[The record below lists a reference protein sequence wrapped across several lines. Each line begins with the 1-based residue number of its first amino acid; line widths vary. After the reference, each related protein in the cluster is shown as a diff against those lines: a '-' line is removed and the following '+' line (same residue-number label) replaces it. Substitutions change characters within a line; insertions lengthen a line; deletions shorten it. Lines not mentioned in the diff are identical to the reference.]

1 MRFSLIPRNWLFTVL
16 LMAMVEHAG
25 AALTID
31 AVTLDGGASVTVA
44 AGASIS
50 VEITE
55 TNTGG
60 SNWRSTQ
67 FYTVPAGSAQCINH
81 GNSNGNGTDT
91 RSISVTAPS
100 VLGTY
105 DALFVASS
113 NNSCGGTQSGVY
125 TLPGGIVILPA
136 VVSIDRGAFNVTTAN
151 AIVTWTVT
159 FNGAVSGVDSTDF
172 ALVQSG
178 GTAGASITDVSG
190 GGATWTVTANTGT
203 GSTGSLRLD
212 LVDDDSIA
220 AGGVALGG
228 AGAGNGNFSGQ
239 SYTLLPSTCTGG
251 ADVIFC
257 DDFERSNPEAVG
269 NGWTVIENS
278 TSACNGIAGNR
289 RCAGIDSDI
298 PPFDDYANPRANP
311 TRSLFTRWNIV
322 TVESP
327 AIDLAGRA
335 SAELSF
341 WIRRGHD
348 SFSECPEAAGENY
361 LVQYY
366 ASDGTWKILAQYPSS
381 PSAALCDGKIFL
393 PVVELPADA
402 LHADFRMRFYQPSG
416 SGSSGSGGA
425 PGVRGYDYWH
435 MDNVIIREKTA
446 PSFVGAFCDNFEGGL
461 GRWSISAEGA
471 QTGYTIG
478 DASLGT
484 LVYQSANYSL
494 DLRWG
499 YVSASTFKT
508 DLTGVSG
515 NITYWVR
522 SGTNDTRDPD
532 SGENLLVEYL
542 NDAGNWTT
550 LATYLGSVSSGATYN
565 GSHAIPA
572 DAKHA
577 NFRLRFRHL
586 NASGYDRDY
595 WHVDDVCVGD
605 LLPTADLAL
614 AKSGGT
620 LVPGSSASYVLSVTN
635 HGPGQLSGSLEIID
649 TLPSGLSYLAHA
661 GTGWACSANAQVV
674 TCNWSGTLANGEAAP
689 PLTLTVNVAAGVSG
703 TITNTA
709 TVSGTVVDN
718 VPGNN
723 TATHSTSLFTPA
735 YVFTDKVCT
744 NGVAVGSGANPCNL
758 VNWSPQT
765 AGIPLSGIHITAVN
779 GAGVPT
785 QLSGSSPTSVSLQ
798 FALSCHNPVAHAGV
812 QAIFSASGTLPLCAP
827 NGATPTNWTTAASF
841 TFPAATPSIGPYDF
855 GYDDVGRVELFVRN
869 STATAQIGTSNAF
882 VVKPYGFLLSL
893 ACAAHFSPEA
903 SAFCPSGETL
913 AGTVTAVR
921 HDGAAAN
928 NLGAATPNF
937 GRETTAQLPGF
948 APNLVAPAPADGGT
962 ASAFADIVFLDADAD
977 GTWENGEGIAFAW
990 PEVGT
995 IRFTPV
1001 LNYLGAGDITAAG
1014 KTDSENHLGA
1024 KRFYPHHMALADNGS
1039 QEGLPAS
1046 DLTYYGQ
1053 PFKLG
1058 FTLAAQNKDGD
1069 AVRNYGLP
1077 GYTQRAT
1084 GAALSV
1090 AAENADDGMPLGAAI
1105 VIHPAGTAP
1114 AFAANWPATAGAGAV
1129 ATFAASDYR
1138 YPRVNPAAPL
1148 DALQIGI
1155 RFVDDSG
1162 DAVPLANGDMNQAT
1176 AGACAPAACD
1186 ALALLT
1192 TRLRY
1197 GRLRLLNFYGS
1208 ELLPPRVE
1216 YRAEYWDG
1224 NRWMINAADGSTTL
1238 AGAHLAA
1245 GGLTVNNI
1253 GVLANGIGFI
1263 TFNLA
1268 PAGSYDIAAN
1278 LNAAGVDTSCNAA
1291 HGGVAAN
1298 MGWLQGFWSAMCG
1311 GVAAWAQDPGAR
1323 VKLGSPRTAHI
1334 YLRER
1339 Y

>member
-1 MRFSLIPRNWLFTVL
+1 MHSFLIPRNWLTAAVL
-16 LMAMVEHAG
+16 MTLAAQAG

-31 AVTLDGGASVTVA
+31 AATLDGGASVTVA

-50 VEITE
+50 AEITE

-60 SNWRSTQ
+60 SNWRSTR
-67 FYTVPAGSAQCINH
+67 FYTVPASVSQCINH
-81 GNSNGNGTDT
+81 ANSNGNGTDT
-91 RSISVTAPS
+91 RVMDVSAPAAS
-100 VLGTY
+100 GTY
-105 DALFVASS
+105 DAVFVASS
-113 NNSCGGTQSGVY
+113 DNSCGGALSPAF
-125 TLPGGIVILPA
+125 TLSGGIVILPA
-136 VVSIDRGAFNVTTAN
+136 VVSLDRAGFSVTTPN
-151 AIVTWTVT
+151 ATVTWIVT
-159 FNGAVSGVDSTDF
+159 FNGAVSGVDIGDF
-172 ALVQSG
+172 ALIQSG
-178 GTAGASITDVSG
+178 GATGASITGVSG
-190 GGATWTVTANTGT
+190 AGTTWTVSAHTGT

-220 AGGVALGG
+220 SGGVALGG
-228 AGAGNGNFSGQ
+228 PGSGNGNFSGQ
-239 SYTLLPSTCTGG
+239 TYTLVPGTCTGG

-278 TSACNGIAGNR
+278 ASACNGVAGNR

-311 TRSLFTRWNIV
+311 TRSLFTRWSIV

-402 LHADFRMRFYQPSG
+402 LHAGFRMRFYQPSG

-435 MDNVIIREKTA
+435 MDNVIIREKAA

-471 QTGYTIG
+471 QASYTIG

-484 LVYQSANYSL
+484 LAYQSANHSL

-550 LATYLGSVSSGATYN
+550 LATYLGSVSAGSTYN

-577 NFRLRFRHL
+577 DFRLRFRHL

-595 WHVDDVCVGD
+595 WHVDDVCIGD

-614 AKSGGT
+614 TKSGGT
-620 LVPGSSASYVLSVTN
+620 LVPGTSANYVLTVTN
-635 HGPGQLSGSLEIID
+635 NGPGQLSGSLEIVD

-661 GTGWACSANAQVV
+661 GTGWACSANAQIV

-689 PLTLTVNVAAGVSG
+689 PLTLTVNVAAGVAG

-718 VPGNN
+718 VTGNN

-735 YVFTDKVCT
+735 YVFTDKACA
-744 NGVAVGSGANPCNL
+744 NGVAIGSGANPCNL
-758 VNWSPQT
+758 VSWSHQT
-765 AGIPLSGIHITAVN
+765 AGVPLSGIHVTAVN

-785 QLSGSSPTSVSLQ
+785 QLSGSSPTAVGLQ
-798 FALSCHNPVAHAGV
+798 FALSCHDPTAHAGV
-812 QAIFSASGTLPLCAP
+812 QATFSASGALPLCAS
-827 NGATPTNWTTAASF
+827 NGATPTDWTAAASF
-841 TFPAATPSIGPYDF
+841 SFPAGMPSIGPYSF

-882 VVKPYGFLLSL
+882 VVKPYGFLLNL

-903 SAFCPSGETL
+903 TAFCPAGETL
-913 AGTVTAVR
+913 SGTVTAVR
-921 HDGAAAN
+921 HDGAASH

-948 APNLVAPAPADGGT
+948 APNLVAPVVADGGT
-962 ASAFADIVFLDADAD
+962 ATAFEDIAFLDADAD
-977 GTWENGEGIAFAW
+977 GKWENGEGISFSW
-990 PEVGT
+990 PEVGS

-1001 LNYLGAGDITAAG
+1001 LNYLGAGDITPAG

-1024 KRFYPHHMALADNGS
+1024 KRVYPHRMALADNGS

-1058 FTLAAQNKDGD
+1058 FTLAALNKGGD
-1069 AVRNYGLP
+1069 AVKNYGLT

-1090 AAENADDGMPLGAAI
+1090 VAENADDGTSLGAAI
-1105 VIHPAGTAP
+1105 VTHSAGTAP

-1129 ATFAASDYR
+1129 ATFAPSDYR
-1138 YPRVNPAAPL
+1138 HPRGNPAAPL

-1176 AGACAPAACD
+1176 AGPCAPASCD
-1186 ALALLT
+1186 ALALLA

-1197 GRLRLLNFYGS
+1197 GRLRLVNFYGS

-1216 YRAEYWDG
+1216 YRAEYWTG
-1224 NRWMINAADGSTTL
+1224 NRWTTNAADGSTTL
-1238 AGAHLAA
+1238 ASAHIAA
-1245 GGLTVNNI
+1245 GGLVVAN
-1253 GVLANGIGFI
+1253 VAALANGIGFI

-1268 PAGSYDIAAN
+1268 PAGSYDMAAN
-1278 LNAAGVDTSCNAA
+1278 LNAAGPDTSCNAT
-1291 HGGVAAN
+1291 HGGTAAN
-1298 MGWLQGFWSAMCG
+1298 MDWLQGYWSANCG
-1311 GVAAWAQDPGAR
+1311 GVAPWAQDPGAR

>member
-1 MRFSLIPRNWLFTVL
+1 MFGAPFRQGRLSLRNWISAALL
-16 LMAMVEHAG
+16 LMLAGRAG
-25 AALTID
+25 AALTINS
-31 AVTLDGGASVTVA
+31 VTLNGGASATVA
-44 AGASIS
+44 SGASIS
-50 VEITE
+50 AEITE

-67 FYTVPAGSAQCINH
+67 FYTTPASSTQCINH
-81 GNSNGNGTDT
+81 GNSDGNGTDT

-100 VLGTY
+100 APGIY
-105 DALFVASS
+105 DAVFVASS
-113 NNSCGGTQSGVY
+113 NNACGGTLSTAY

-136 VVSIDRGAFNVTTAN
+136 ALALDRAGFNVTTAN
-151 AIVTWTVT
+151 ATVTWTLT
-159 FNGAVSGVDSTDF
+159 FNGSVTGVDAGDF
-172 ALVQSG
+172 TLVQSG
-178 GTAGASITDVSG
+178 GATGASITGVSG
-190 GGATWTVTANTGT
+190 SGATWTVTVHTGT
-203 GSTGSLRLD
+203 GSSGSLRLD
-212 LVDDDSIA
+212 LVDDDSITS
-220 AGGVALGG
+220 GGVALGG

-239 SYTLLPSTCTGG
+239 SYTLVPATCTGS

-257 DDFERSNPEAVG
+257 DDFERANPEAVG

-278 TSACNGIAGNR
+278 SSACNGVAGNR

-327 AIDLAGRA
+327 AIDLSGRTG
-335 SAELSF
+335 AELSF

-402 LHADFRMRFYQPSG
+402 LHAGFRMRFYQPSG
-416 SGSSGSGGA
+416 SGSSGTDGGA

-471 QTGYTIG
+471 QASYTIG

-484 LVYQSANYSL
+484 LAYQSANYSL

-522 SGTNDTRDPD
+522 AGTNDTRDPD
-532 SGENLLVEYL
+532 NGENLLVEYL

-550 LATYLGSVSSGATYN
+550 LATYLGSVSAGSAYN

-620 LVPGSSASYVLSVTN
+620 LVPGSSANYVLTVTN
-635 HGPGQLSGSLEIID
+635 NGPGQLSGSLEIVD

-674 TCNWSGTLANGEAAP
+674 TCNWSGTLMNGEGTP

-735 YVFTDKVCT
+735 YVFTDKACT
-744 NGVAVGSGANPCNL
+744 NGIAIGSGANPCNL
-758 VNWSPQT
+758 VNWSPRT

-779 GAGVPT
+779 GAGIPT
-785 QLSGSSPTSVSLQ
+785 QLSGSSSTSVSLQ
-798 FALSCHNPVAHAGV
+798 FALSCHNPTAAAGV
-812 QAIFSASGTLPLCAP
+812 QATFSASGALPLCAS
-827 NGATPTNWTTAASF
+827 NGATPTNWTSAASF
-841 TFPAATPSIGPYDF
+841 TFPAGIPSIGPYDF
-855 GYDDVGRVELFVRN
+855 GYDDVGRIEFFVRN

-882 VVKPYGFLLSL
+882 VVKPYGFLLGL
-893 ACAAHFSPEA
+893 TCTAHFSPEA
-903 SAFCPSGETL
+903 TAFCPAGETL

-921 HDGAAAN
+921 YDGAAAN

-948 APNLVAPAPADGGT
+948 APSLAAPTLADGGT
-962 ASAFADIVFLDADAD
+962 ATAFEDIAFLDADSD
-977 GTWENGEGIAFAW
+977 GKWENGEGIAFSW

-1014 KTDSENHLGA
+1014 KTDSENHLGT
-1024 KRFYPHHMALADNGS
+1024 KRFYPYRMALADNGS

-1058 FTLAAQNKDGD
+1058 FTLTAQNKGGG

-1077 GYTQRAT
+1077 GYAQRAT

-1090 AAENADDGMPLGAAI
+1090 AAENADDGTPLGAVI
-1105 VIHPAGTAP
+1105 VTYPAGAAP

-1129 ATFAASDYR
+1129 ATFMASDYR
-1138 YPRVNPAAPL
+1138 YPRGNPAVPL

-1176 AGACAPAACD
+1176 AGACAPASCD

-1197 GRLRLLNFYGS
+1197 GRLRLVNFYGS
-1208 ELLPPRVE
+1208 ELLSPRVE

-1224 NRWMINAADGSTTL
+1224 NRWATNTADAST
-1238 AGAHLAA
+1238 ALAA
-1245 GGLTVNNI
+1245 ANIALGALTVSNITGLT
-1253 GVLANGIGFI
+1253 NGRGFI
-1263 TFNLA
+1263 TFNIA
-1268 PAGSYDIAAN
+1268 AAGSHDIAAN
-1278 LNAAGVDTSCNAA
+1278 LNAGGADTSCNAA
-1291 HGGVAAN
+1291 HGGEHAVAA
-1298 MGWLQGFWSAMCG
+1298 GVLVGQLRRHCG
-1311 GVAAWAQDPGAR
+1311 LGA
-1323 VKLGSPRTAHI
+1323 GSERPR
-1334 YLRER
+1334 
-1339 Y
+1339 